1 MMVVVVVVMVVA
13 WPQRPS
19 TAEPIVAVLQIP
31 CAAEVIVVMVVVV
44 VVILNSDQSRGVIGG
59 VRIGFL

>member
-1 MMVVVVVVMVVA
+1 MMVVVVVMVVA

-44 VVILNSDQSRGVIGG
+44 VILNSDQSRGVIGG